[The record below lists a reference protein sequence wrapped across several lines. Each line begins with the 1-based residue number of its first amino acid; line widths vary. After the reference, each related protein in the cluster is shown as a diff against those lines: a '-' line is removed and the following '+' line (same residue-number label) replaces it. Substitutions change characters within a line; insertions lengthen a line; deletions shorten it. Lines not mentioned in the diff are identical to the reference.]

1 MESELKLNGD
11 RFARGQLRSYM
22 RTPVAFYAAQL
33 LSASGTPAVV
43 VGTGNK
49 G

>member
-1 MESELKLNGD
+1 
-11 RFARGQLRSYM
+11 M

-33 LSASGTPAVV
+33 LSTNGNPAVV